1 MMPTLAPPSV
11 LSAPQRRCQILLTL
25 FQPGLTATTATFSEL
40 NGVDDDIASL
50 DISETGREI
59 LRYHQLT
66 LTTGYDG
73 SYRVEGT
80 VLNQRLCLFH
90 WLRRGFRLCP
100 SFITSHFTP
109 ALKSELKRRGIARNF
124 YDDTNL
130 QALVNLCSRRLQ
142 KRFETRDIHFLCL
155 YLQYCLL
162 QHHAGITP
170 QFNPLQRRWAESCLE
185 FQVAQEIGRH
195 WQRRALDRQLRQ
207 SIKRLVNHFR
217 ELGNVRFY
225 DEQGLCDQLYT
236 HLAQALNRSLF
247 AIGIDN
253 TLPEEFARL
262 YPRLVRTTRAA
273 LAGFESEY
281 GVHLSDEESG
291 LVAVIFGAWL
301 MQENDLHEKQI
312 ILLTGNDSEREAQ
325 IEQQLREL
333 TLLPLNIKHMSVK
346 AFLQTGAPRGA
357 ALIIAPYTM
366 PLPLFSPPL
375 IYTDLTLTT
384 HQQEQIRKML
394 ESA

>member
-1 MMPTLAPPSV
+1 MLRVPDPLRDAH
-11 LSAPQRRCQILLTL
+11 QR
-25 FQPGLTATTATFSEL
+25 
-40 NGVDDDIASL
+40 
-50 DISETGREI
+50 
-59 LRYHQLT
+59 
-66 LTTGYDG
+66 
-73 SYRVEGT
+73 
-80 VLNQRLCLFH
+80 
-90 WLRRGFRLCP
+90 
-100 SFITSHFTP
+100 
-109 ALKSELKRRGIARNF
+109 
-124 YDDTNL
+124 
-130 QALVNLCSRRLQ
+130 
-142 KRFETRDIHFLCL
+142 
-155 YLQYCLL
+155 
-162 QHHAGITP
+162 
-170 QFNPLQRRWAESCLE
+170 
-185 FQVAQEIGRH
+185 
-195 WQRRALDRQLRQ
+195 DRQLRQ

-346 AFLQTGAPRGA
+346 AFLQTGACA
-357 ALIIAPYTM
+357 AR
-366 PLPLFSPPL
+366 
-375 IYTDLTLTT
+375 
-384 HQQEQIRKML
+384 H
-394 ESA
+394 

>member
-1 MMPTLAPPSV
+1 MRSALYPP
-11 LSAPQRRCQILLTL
+11 R
-25 FQPGLTATTATFSEL
+25 
-40 NGVDDDIASL
+40 
-50 DISETGREI
+50 
-59 LRYHQLT
+59 
-66 LTTGYDG
+66 
-73 SYRVEGT
+73 
-80 VLNQRLCLFH
+80 
-90 WLRRGFRLCP
+90 
-100 SFITSHFTP
+100 
-109 ALKSELKRRGIARNF
+109 
-124 YDDTNL
+124 
-130 QALVNLCSRRLQ
+130 
-142 KRFETRDIHFLCL
+142 
-155 YLQYCLL
+155 
-162 QHHAGITP
+162 
-170 QFNPLQRRWAESCLE
+170 
-185 FQVAQEIGRH
+185 
-195 WQRRALDRQLRQ
+195 
-207 SIKRLVNHFR
+207 
-217 ELGNVRFY
+217 
-225 DEQGLCDQLYT
+225 
-236 HLAQALNRSLF
+236 QALNRSLF

-291 LVAVIFGAWL
+291 LVAVILVRL

>member
-1 MMPTLAPPSV
+1 
-11 LSAPQRRCQILLTL
+11 
-25 FQPGLTATTATFSEL
+25 
-40 NGVDDDIASL
+40 
-50 DISETGREI
+50 
-59 LRYHQLT
+59 
-66 LTTGYDG
+66 
-73 SYRVEGT
+73 
-80 VLNQRLCLFH
+80 
-90 WLRRGFRLCP
+90 
-100 SFITSHFTP
+100 
-109 ALKSELKRRGIARNF
+109 
-124 YDDTNL
+124 
-130 QALVNLCSRRLQ
+130 
-142 KRFETRDIHFLCL
+142 
-155 YLQYCLL
+155 
-162 QHHAGITP
+162 
-170 QFNPLQRRWAESCLE
+170 
-185 FQVAQEIGRH
+185 
-195 WQRRALDRQLRQ
+195 
-207 SIKRLVNHFR
+207 
-217 ELGNVRFY
+217 
-225 DEQGLCDQLYT
+225 
-236 HLAQALNRSLF
+236 AQALNRSLF

-346 AFLQTGAPRGA
+346 VFLQTGAPRGA
-357 ALIIAPYTM
+357 ALTIAPYTM